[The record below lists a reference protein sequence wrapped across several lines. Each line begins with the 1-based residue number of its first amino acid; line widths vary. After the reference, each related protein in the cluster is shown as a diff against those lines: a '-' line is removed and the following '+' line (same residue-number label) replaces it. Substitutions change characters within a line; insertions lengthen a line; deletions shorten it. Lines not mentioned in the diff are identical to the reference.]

1 MRAPLSLSLS
11 LSGWWHATTTTT
23 TGENENERE
32 RKNRKLCAIYLCLF
46 ARAQKKFFRIVFFSS
61 SSSLSKRTTR
71 DAFEQQQQRHK
82 QKRERERER
91 ETSFSLSRDRKN
103 ALLSALLRVC
113 AGVRKKT
120 ILINLIKQEQKTFY
134 LFWIFA
140 SLDFLRSSFWT
151 VFLKFTSRPQ
161 FFLKSYEDMNT
172 KESENNNNNNENNKS
187 PTPGRRRGIQIED
200 IRYAS
205 EKILSGFCDGGG
217 VATAF
222 GESSSSSPVVARE
235 EASRRAMEGLLLL
248 DDEDDSDD
256 DSDDDDNEGLLLEK
270 AKTTKLLPKE
280 TKAVVDM
287 IRRDASNALKFALM
301 SCGCSNKNPTVAG
314 EMFATREILFPG
326 RGGVLGEGKEE
337 RDDDENDFDDDDI
350 ADIKDKILSR
360 KTMEFWEAVVS
371 RIEFEYERRNDSA
384 RIEAAAKRVRARY
397 NEFLSQY
404 VYALDAKYR
413 EDKGNR
419 SANEA
424 MDNLK
429 LRVSLLKDAVMK
441 RREGD
446 KARIFSKK
454 FALEAKHLLVELKMP
469 SPEAVAL
476 YQFVSSIDLAN
487 NK

>member
-1 MRAPLSLSLS
+1 M
-11 LSGWWHATTTTT
+11 
-23 TGENENERE
+23 
-32 RKNRKLCAIYLCLF
+32 
-46 ARAQKKFFRIVFFSS
+46 
-61 SSSLSKRTTR
+61 
-71 DAFEQQQQRHK
+71 
-82 QKRERERER
+82 
-91 ETSFSLSRDRKN
+91 
-103 ALLSALLRVC
+103 
-113 AGVRKKT
+113 KT
-120 ILINLIKQEQKTFY
+120 
-134 LFWIFA
+134 
-140 SLDFLRSSFWT
+140 
-151 VFLKFTSRPQ
+151 
-161 FFLKSYEDMNT
+161 
-172 KESENNNNNNENNKS
+172 ESNNNNTTKS
-187 PTPGRRRGIQIED
+187 GGGIKIED
-200 IRYAS
+200 IRYAR
-205 EKILSGFCDGGG
+205 KRILSGFCGGNSGDGSV

-222 GESSSSSPVVARE
+222 GESSSSPVVVSE
-235 EASRRAMEGLLLL
+235 EEYRRAMEGLLL

-256 DSDDDDNEGLLLEK
+256 DKDDDNEGLLLEK

-404 VYALDAKYR
+404 VYALDAKYK
-413 EDKGNR
+413 EDKENR

>member
-1 MRAPLSLSLS
+1 
-11 LSGWWHATTTTT
+11 
-23 TGENENERE
+23 
-32 RKNRKLCAIYLCLF
+32 
-46 ARAQKKFFRIVFFSS
+46 
-61 SSSLSKRTTR
+61 
-71 DAFEQQQQRHK
+71 
-82 QKRERERER
+82 
-91 ETSFSLSRDRKN
+91 
-103 ALLSALLRVC
+103 
-113 AGVRKKT
+113 
-120 ILINLIKQEQKTFY
+120 
-134 LFWIFA
+134 
-140 SLDFLRSSFWT
+140 
-151 VFLKFTSRPQ
+151 
-161 FFLKSYEDMNT
+161 MNT

-187 PTPGRRRGIQIED
+187 PTPGRRRGTQIED

-222 GESSSSSPVVARE
+222 GESSSSSSSSPVVARE

-256 DSDDDDNEGLLLEK
+256 DSDDDDKEGLLLEK

-360 KTMEFWEAVVS
+360 KTMEFWEAAVS
-371 RIEFEYERRNDSA
+371 RIEFEYERRKDSA

-413 EDKGNR
+413 EDKENR